1 MSEERVTILRM
12 LSEGKITVEETEK
25 LLAAL
30 GQSVGENRAYG
41 GAGRRGRMR
50 NGGPIGELIG
60 EIGHEVRRAVGTV
73 QTSEVGHTV
82 RREIDQ
88 AMHRVQRMDVGRMVD
103 KLVDQVRDFIDEVV
117 EHSAIG
123 RE

>member
-30 GQSVGENRAYG
+30 GQSVGEDRAYG

-60 EIGHEVRRAVGTV
+60 EIGHEVRRAVCVPLRSQLQNGSV
-73 QTSEVGHTV
+73 HC
-82 RREIDQ
+82 
-88 AMHRVQRMDVGRMVD
+88 
-103 KLVDQVRDFIDEVV
+103 
-117 EHSAIG
+117 
-123 RE
+123 

>member
-30 GQSVGENRAYG
+30 GQSVGEDRAYG

-50 NGGPIGELIG
+50 DGGPIGELIG
-60 EIGHEVRRAVGTV
+60 EIGHEVRRAVA
-73 QTSEVGHTV
+73 QS
-82 RREIDQ
+82 RRARWDMLCAE
-88 AMHRVQRMDVGRMVD
+88 
-103 KLVDQVRDFIDEVV
+103 KLTRRCT
-117 EHSAIG
+117 AC
-123 RE
+123 REWMWDAWSIR